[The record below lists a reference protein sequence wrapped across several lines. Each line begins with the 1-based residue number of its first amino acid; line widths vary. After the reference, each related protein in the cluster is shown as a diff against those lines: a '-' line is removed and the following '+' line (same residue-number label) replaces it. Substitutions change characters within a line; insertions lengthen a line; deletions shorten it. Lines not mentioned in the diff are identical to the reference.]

1 MYQYTPYNQYQ
12 NQFNNQYNNQYA
24 NQYNN
29 QMYQPRQTQTEDVP
43 FNDIK
48 FVTEDEAKAYIVLPN
63 TKVMLMDRDKSI
75 FYIKS
80 ADSLGKSTLE
90 GYKYTKL
97 ENNPTEPVSHEIDT
111 KEFVKKED
119 LNRFITKEDLRNFIK
134 HEDLINFATL
144 DDLSEFDK
152 KLENMQKKIVGN
164 MLKGDNNGK

>member
-12 NQFNNQYNNQYA
+12 NQFNNQYNNQYP

-29 QMYQPRQTQTEDVP
+29 LVYQPRQQTQTEDVP

-97 ENNPTEPVSHEIDT
+97 ENNSTEPVSHEIDT
-111 KEFVKKED
+111 KEFVK
-119 LNRFITKEDLRNFIK
+119 I
-134 HEDLINFATL
+134 
-144 DDLSEFDK
+144 DDLKPYLTKDDVKDFLTKDDLKSIDS
-152 KLENMQKKIVGN
+152 KLEKLQKQIVGN
-164 MLKGDNNGK
+164 MLKGENNGR